1 MPDVVKVF
9 LAKTPLTTK
18 SVTFV
23 LAVVEV
29 TVTTLLVDATLP
41 VENPALNVPLYLPK
55 LAATG
60 LASVLAAA
68 VDPEAT
74 LEKAA
79 ATSLGVMLT
88 LAVKVRPLTVTKSF
102 GFSALK
108 VMRLDSV
115 VPPAPSVLTTVGILS
130 PVTILPTLPLLVEVA
145 VTCVLLAAP
154 VAKPSANVPLKLPLL
169 KVAAVDA
176 AAAANAD
183 MPDFKLENAVA
194 TSALVVEPVDV
205 KVKPFKVNPCPA
217 ASAGKVMVLLSLLPK
232 LLAAAPDTPVTPKG
246 LDGGVVS
253 KPKPKS
259 EP

>member
-60 LASVLAAA
+60 LASVMAAA

-130 PVTILPTLPLLVEVA
+130 PVTILPTLPLLVAVA
-145 VTCVLLAAP
+145 VTWLVLAAP
-154 VAKPSANVPLKLPLL
+154 VVKPSAKVPLKVPL
-169 KVAAVDA
+169 VTAVGFAAV
-176 AAAANAD
+176 AANAD
-183 MPDFKLENAVA
+183 MPDFRLANAA
-194 TSALVVEPVDV
+194 ANSLLVVVPVEV
-205 KVKPFKVNPCPA
+205 KVNPF
-217 ASAGKVMVLLSLLPK
+217 SV
-232 LLAAAPDTPVTPKG
+232 
-246 LDGGVVS
+246 
-253 KPKPKS
+253 KP
-259 EP
+259 